1 GEIAAFDYAI
11 KNEGAKRN
19 TYLVQRFTSSAQEEE
34 SIDLQTEISQQTSPK
49 TDNEAEK
56 ITSPTSPQTNISKEE
71 NIQLTLDIAEN
82 EQTQTEQ

>member
-1 GEIAAFDYAI
+1 AFDYAI

-34 SIDLQTEISQQTSPK
+34 SIDLQTEISKQTSTK

-82 EQTQTEQ
+82 EQT

>member
-1 GEIAAFDYAI
+1 MLGEIAAFDYAI

-19 TYLVQRFTSSAQEEE
+19 TYLVQRFTSSAQEE

-82 EQTQTEQ
+82 KQTQTQ